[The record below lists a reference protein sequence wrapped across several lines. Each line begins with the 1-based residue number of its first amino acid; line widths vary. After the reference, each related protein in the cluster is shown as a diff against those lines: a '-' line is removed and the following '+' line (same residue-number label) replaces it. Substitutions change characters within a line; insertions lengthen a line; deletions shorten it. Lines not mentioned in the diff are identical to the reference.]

1 MIYSKLVEPGSD
13 CHVLFITLM
22 DLFLQY
28 DVMHCNT
35 PAGIWHISGLIHSL
49 NKNRR
54 RIGDDLINAT
64 HKRLT
69 AKGNTED
76 AAMVQDSQKLFP
88 ELIELAVLQLKERKL
103 KWRMSVRMDLKRFL
117 VPTLGAL
124 RARIPPPHQ
133 PSQRN
138 TSLNTSHS
146 TAGPSSTDYRVDTAY
161 YGIDPNEV
169 TNTIRLIAYL
179 CSYVSLFS
187 SYAHFYEVQW
197 RFDQMYL
204 FHCYANEWN
213 YFLLPFNCLLFV

>member
-1 MIYSKLVEPGSD
+1 MIE
-13 CHVLFITLM
+13 
-22 DLFLQY
+22 
-28 DVMHCNT
+28 CNIFFCDFF
-35 PAGIWHISGLIHSL
+35 AGIWHISGLIHSL

-124 RARIPPPHQ
+124 RARIPSPNQ
-133 PSQRN
+133 SSQRN
-138 TSLNTSHS
+138 SSLNMSTS
-146 TAGPSSTDYRVDTAY
+146 TAGPSTTTYRVDTAY
-161 YGIDPNEV
+161 YGTDPNEV
-169 TNTIRLIAYL
+169 IIHKDTLSPNIFQIN
-179 CSYVSLFS
+179 F
-187 SYAHFYEVQW
+187 
-197 RFDQMYL
+197 
-204 FHCYANEWN
+204 
-213 YFLLPFNCLLFV
+213 

>member
-1 MIYSKLVEPGSD
+1 MS
-13 CHVLFITLM
+13 
-22 DLFLQY
+22 
-28 DVMHCNT
+28 

-146 TAGPSSTDYRVDTAY
+146 TAGPSTTDYRVDTAY

-169 TNTIRLIAYL
+169 TTTSGLTAYL
-179 CSYVSLFS
+179 CSYVSFFLYFICTFRS
-187 SYAHFYEVQW
+187 SSMKIRSDIFTPLS
-197 RFDQMYL
+197 RK
-204 FHCYANEWN
+204 
-213 YFLLPFNCLLFV
+213 

>member
-117 VPTLGAL
+117 VPTLWAL

-133 PSQRN
+133 PIMKRK
-138 TSLNTSHS
+138 TS
-146 TAGPSSTDYRVDTAY
+146 
-161 YGIDPNEV
+161 I
-169 TNTIRLIAYL
+169 
-179 CSYVSLFS
+179 
-187 SYAHFYEVQW
+187 
-197 RFDQMYL
+197 
-204 FHCYANEWN
+204 
-213 YFLLPFNCLLFV
+213 

>member
-1 MIYSKLVEPGSD
+1 MIE
-13 CHVLFITLM
+13 
-22 DLFLQY
+22 
-28 DVMHCNT
+28 CNIFFCDFF
-35 PAGIWHISGLIHSL
+35 AGIWHISGLIHSL

-124 RARIPPPHQ
+124 WARIPSPNQ
-133 PSQRN
+133 SSQRN
-138 TSLNTSHS
+138 SSLNMSTS
-146 TAGPSSTDYRVDTAY
+146 TAGPSTTTYRVDTAY
-161 YGIDPNEV
+161 YGTDPNEV
-169 TNTIRLIAYL
+169 SYIKILHLPIFSKLIFKFY
-179 CSYVSLFS
+179 SRS
-187 SYAHFYEVQW
+187 SGI
-197 RFDQMYL
+197 L
-204 FHCYANEWN
+204 N
-213 YFLLPFNCLLFV
+213 